1 MKFIKLE
8 SRGGNYLVVAS
19 NVAWL
24 RTAENGQTSVGIVG
38 GQPLLVV
45 GSIEEV
51 AEKIQ
56 LGLAEASTEAPVVQA
71 PAPVAPQPAA
81 SVAPPVAAPV
91 AQAPAP
97 EAVAPPPPPAP
108 EPEPEPEFEAEAIA
122 PEPEPEPA
130 PPPRATPQPQ
140 PQPQAAPAPQRPA
153 ASPPASHS
161 APPVSGRPRVV
172 TARSASQW
180 ERPAAASAK
189 SLQIKSGS
197 QRMMGMLE

>member
-56 LGLAEASTEAPVVQA
+56 TGLAQASAE
-71 PAPVAPQPAA
+71 APVAPPPVAAVQP
-81 SVAPPVAAPV
+81 VAPPVAAPV
-91 AQAPAP
+91 AAAPAP
-97 EAVAPPPPPAP
+97 APVPEPQNAAPPPPPAP
-108 EPEPEPEFEAEAIA
+108 EPEPEPE
-122 PEPEPEPA
+122 PEQEPEVLVAEPEPA
-130 PPPRATPQPQ
+130 PAPRPAPPATP
-140 PQPQAAPAPQRPA
+140 RPA
-153 ASPPASHS
+153 ATPAATP
-161 APPVSGRPRVV
+161 APARPRVAS
-172 TARSASQW
+172 ARSASQW
-180 ERPAAASAK
+180 ERPASAAPK
-189 SLQIKSGS
+189 SLKMKVSS

>member
-56 LGLAEASTEAPVVQA
+56 TGLAQASAE
-71 PAPVAPQPAA
+71 APVAPPPVAAVQP
-81 SVAPPVAAPV
+81 VAPPVAA
-91 AQAPAP
+91 APAP
-97 EAVAPPPPPAP
+97 APVPEPQNATPPPPPAP
-108 EPEPEPEFEAEAIA
+108 EPEPEQEPEVLVA
-122 PEPEPEPA
+122 EPEPA
-130 PPPRATPQPQ
+130 PAPRPAPPATP
-140 PQPQAAPAPQRPA
+140 RPA
-153 ASPPASHS
+153 ATPAGTP
-161 APPVSGRPRVV
+161 APARPRVAS
-172 TARSASQW
+172 ARSASQW
-180 ERPAAASAK
+180 ERPASAAPK
-189 SLQIKSGS
+189 SLKMKVSS